1 MRDVIGNQKAKEAL
15 ETWYSC
21 GATTPVILC
30 GPVGIGKSSL
40 ASAFIRSKGLVV
52 RDCRSLP
59 GELVSMIEE
68 LLYSKTGACGIIIDD
83 FTNMDAHERT
93 DILRLVKKR
102 CAIRHMP
109 AVFII
114 ADDFSDKS
122 LEGFKKVCTVVRMFK
137 PSFGNDVNKDVRVL
151 LQKIMASERI
161 MLSAREL
168 KRVEQAGEGDFRAA
182 LNALHFYVL
191 QRDRTAVG
199 GATRDGCLWNQM
211 DKRLDSPFDGATV
224 ILRERDRVAA
234 ESLMYDAPTSDM
246 FMVKLLV
253 HENYPDCVS
262 SIDSMVTHAELLSAS
277 DVLESH
283 KHYSTIAL
291 SMSMLVLGMHT
302 HTHRLHP
309 KLRFP
314 SWFSS
319 TKPKP
324 KSKATTKSKQKYSG
338 VTTPLHTAMQK
349 CW

>member
-1 MRDVIGNQKAKEAL
+1 
-15 ETWYSC
+15 
-21 GATTPVILC
+21 
-30 GPVGIGKSSL
+30 
-40 ASAFIRSKGLVV
+40 
-52 RDCRSLP
+52 
-59 GELVSMIEE
+59 MIEE

-122 LEGFKKVCTVVRMFK
+122 LEGLKKVCTVVRMFK

-199 GATRDGCLWNQM
+199 VATRDGCLWNQM

-319 TKPKP
+319 TKPKA
-324 KSKATTKSKQKYSG
+324 KVTTKSKQKDSG
-338 VTTPLHTAMQK
+338 VTPLHTAMQK